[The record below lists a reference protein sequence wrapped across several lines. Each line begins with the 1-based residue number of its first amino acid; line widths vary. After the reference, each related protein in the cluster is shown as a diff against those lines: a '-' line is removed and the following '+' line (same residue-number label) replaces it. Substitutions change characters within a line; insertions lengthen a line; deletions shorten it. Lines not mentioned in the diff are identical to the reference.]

1 MRHSLGRRADS
12 GIGDPGDRRRM
23 VQPRPGRRGG
33 EAGVLGERG
42 VGVDV
47 DHVGAA
53 VRGEAQVDAG
63 VAGEAER
70 VPTGDRDPLQ
80 VAGQIGRDV
89 EAADGALVQRML
101 RLPFSGV
108 VEDARHPGR
117 PVLEAQFGNRQRFH
131 ACRGG
136 EQGDVELASVDERL
150 GVAAR
155 CDAGGALHHRMR
167 AEAGGGVRGGVLDD
181 ERACIPVVRPRRH
194 QNAGPTQRQP
204 SRALVGGERDGGE
217 AGAGVAQPQPFQ
229 QRRRGHREHV
239 GAVEA
244 FDEVEHQIGVGRA
257 QRGLGGGE
265 IGGHRAQRDVPAVRL
280 QPSRDGGGG
289 VQHFGLVRRRAQRH
303 GLVQDGAAPYQ
314 RSPARAHA
322 DPMMRSS
329 SQP

>member
-167 AEAGGGVRGGVLDD
+167 AEAGGGVCEVACLTMNGPAYPSSGPGGT
-181 ERACIPVVRPRRH
+181 RM
-194 QNAGPTQRQP
+194 
-204 SRALVGGERDGGE
+204 
-217 AGAGVAQPQPFQ
+217 
-229 QRRRGHREHV
+229 
-239 GAVEA
+239 
-244 FDEVEHQIGVGRA
+244 
-257 QRGLGGGE
+257 
-265 IGGHRAQRDVPAVRL
+265 
-280 QPSRDGGGG
+280 
-289 VQHFGLVRRRAQRH
+289 
-303 GLVQDGAAPYQ
+303 
-314 RSPARAHA
+314 PAR
-322 DPMMRSS
+322 RSANRVARLS
-329 SQP
+329 AVSATAARPAPV